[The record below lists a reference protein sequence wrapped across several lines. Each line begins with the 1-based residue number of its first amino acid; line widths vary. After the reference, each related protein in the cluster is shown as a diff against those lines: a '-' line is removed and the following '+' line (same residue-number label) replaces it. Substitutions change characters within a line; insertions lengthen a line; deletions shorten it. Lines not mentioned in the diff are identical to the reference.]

1 MPYHDYLTML
11 AHLLVATIA
20 GAMIGY
26 ERSYQGRAAGFRTHT
41 LVCIASALLMLV
53 AMYQD
58 KWFDASAEIVRI
70 DPTRMAQG
78 IMTGIGFLGAGV
90 IMKDGFSVRGLTTA
104 ASIWIT
110 AAIGILAGIG
120 FYFPVIVATVLTVSA
135 LSFFRWLEGVLPSF
149 YYANHV
155 VRFQSGDVL
164 AEEPLRQLIAEHGF
178 SIANMSYGMQD
189 GGRTFEY
196 RMVIRSRDR
205 NNVSQLVDSW
215 RSMKHGVIEFRIDP
229 A

>member
-1 MPYHDYLTML
+1 M
-11 AHLLVATIA
+11 
-20 GAMIGY
+20 
-26 ERSYQGRAAGFRTHT
+26 
-41 LVCIASALLMLV
+41 
-53 AMYQD
+53 
-58 KWFDASAEIVRI
+58 
-70 DPTRMAQG
+70 
-78 IMTGIGFLGAGV
+78 
-90 IMKDGFSVRGLTTA
+90 
-104 ASIWIT
+104 
-110 AAIGILAGIG
+110 
-120 FYFPVIVATVLTVSA
+120 ATVLTVSA

-149 YYANHV
+149 YYAHHV
-155 VRFQSGDVL
+155 VRFQRGEVL

-205 NNVSQLVDSW
+205 ANVAQLVDSW